1 MKKGIILLIYTLIFV
16 LLVSFI
22 QLEIKNTTIKEQEIQ
37 ITELKKELIEKEDT
51 IDRINQQLGIYDR

>member
-22 QLEIKNTTIKEQEIQ
+22 QLEIKNATIKEQKNQ
-37 ITELKKELIEKEDT
+37 IVEMRKQLIEKEDT
-51 IDRINQQLGIYDR
+51 IDRINQQLGVYDR